1 MMRHFYTRFAAW
13 LFVTCTALAL
23 SGCAALG
30 SGSPSAV
37 QLGWNPALTAIRPLG
52 KPVLGVALGSGAQRG
67 YAHIGVM
74 RAFERAGIRPDII
87 TGTSA
92 GAIVGALWA
101 AGLRSD
107 QIEQAAGQLGV
118 DIFLDLSPSLSRYLN
133 GRLTGFASGQA
144 IVDFVE
150 RQTGKREFAQ
160 LPIRFAAVAADLHS
174 GETIRINTG
183 QISVAVRAS
192 AGLPILLEPLAVNFQ
207 DKRRELIDGGL
218 VEPIPA
224 PTARLLGADIV
235 VAVDI
240 GYRPYEAK
248 VTNSIDVSFQILQI
262 AINALR
268 VEQLRMADLVI
279 NPVLH
284 ERDISQGN
292 AKALIAEG
300 ERVGNAM
307 VAQIKI
313 RLEAARVSP

>member
-1 MMRHFYTRFAAW
+1 
-13 LFVTCTALAL
+13 
-23 SGCAALG
+23 
-30 SGSPSAV
+30 
-37 QLGWNPALTAIRPLG
+37 
-52 KPVLGVALGSGAQRG
+52 
-67 YAHIGVM
+67 M